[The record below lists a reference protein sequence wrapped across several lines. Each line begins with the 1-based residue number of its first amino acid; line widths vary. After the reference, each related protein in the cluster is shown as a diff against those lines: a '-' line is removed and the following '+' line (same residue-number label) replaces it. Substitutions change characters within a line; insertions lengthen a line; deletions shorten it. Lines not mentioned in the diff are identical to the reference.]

1 MQSVMLSPELTT
13 ILTDEAARSGK
24 TLSMLA
30 EEWLRQQYQTLRRAQ
45 IAAQTKLFQAKQA
58 TLYAQY
64 PDQYVA
70 FYSDVVLDHDD
81 DMRALALR
89 VRAAH
94 GNLPIVIAQ
103 VTREP
108 ITEYKMRSQ
117 THLVA
122 DATVRRLRGRR

>member
-1 MQSVMLSPELTT
+1 MQSVTLLPELTD
-13 ILTDEAARSGK
+13 ILTEEAARSGK
-24 TLSMLA
+24 TLSVLA
-30 EEWLRQQYQTLRRAQ
+30 EEWLRQQYQTVRRTQ
-45 IAAQTKLFQAKQA
+45 IAAQTKGFHAQQA

-70 FYSDVVLDHDD
+70 FYNDTVLDHDD

-103 VTREP
+103 VTLEP
-108 ITEYKMRSQ
+108 VTEYNMRS
-117 THLVA
+117 L
-122 DATVRRLRGRR
+122 RLQLEQP

>member
-1 MQSVMLSPELTT
+1 MQTVTLSSELTD
-13 ILTDEAARSGK
+13 ILSAEAERSGK

-45 IAAQTKLFQAKQA
+45 LAAQTKRFQAQQM

-64 PDQYVA
+64 PNQYIA
-70 FYSDVVLDHDD
+70 FYNDAVLDHDD

-89 VRAAH
+89 VRADH

-103 VTREP
+103 VTAEP
-108 ITEYKMRSQ
+108 VTEYKMR
-117 THLVA
+117 
-122 DATVRRLRGRR
+122 